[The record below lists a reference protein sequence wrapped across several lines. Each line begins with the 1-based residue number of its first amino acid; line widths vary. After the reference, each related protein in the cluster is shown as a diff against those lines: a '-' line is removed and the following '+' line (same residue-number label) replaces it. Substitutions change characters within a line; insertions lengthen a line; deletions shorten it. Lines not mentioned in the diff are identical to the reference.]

1 MLTQPYAIAD
11 LTIPSTS
18 SFFVPFENGFNAF
31 FMVMFTCNI
40 KKIKG
45 AVHTNGD
52 IDGPCKRAFSNSSMN
67 PEVKVKSQLRIYITI
82 KKRNKTVINVRL
94 TNKAA
99 SAVVMGLSSYDMKS

>member
-18 SFFVPFENGFNAF
+18 SFSVPFENGFNAF

-45 AVHTNGD
+45 VAHTNGD
-52 IDGPCKRAFSNSSMN
+52 IGVFPKCFSLNSANSVTKN
-67 PEVKVKSQLRIYITI
+67 L
-82 KKRNKTVINVRL
+82 
-94 TNKAA
+94 
-99 SAVVMGLSSYDMKS
+99 